1 MFPALATN
9 DCAYLNTGSSGPPP
23 DYVLEAMREADDLCS
38 GPAYLEGVGLFVHQA
53 ETNSRAREAAARLVG
68 SRRRGPHPEHHP
80 RHEPRRRLD
89 RLARRRRGRL
99 GNDGAPGLPRA
110 APQPEEPLRG
120 RGRPDLAPRDAGED
134 RSLPDAP
141 DTPRRLIARGL
152 DERRGTAAA
161 GDLRRG
167 PRAGSPHPGG
177 RRPVGRE
184 HPGRR
189 AGHRS
194 GHVRF
199 HRPQVGARPRR
210 HRRFLRQAGPAG
222 LQPERRF
229 YVADRP
235 DRLRHRGWLRAE
247 IRRPP
252 LRSLDHESR
261 PRRRSRRRSGCRPR
275 ARRCVVRGDPAP
287 RRCS

>member
-23 DYVLEAMREADDLCS
+23 DYVLAAMREADDLCS
-38 GPAYLEGVGLFVHQA
+38 RPRLPRRLRSLRPPGPDELTRQG
-53 ETNSRAREAAARLVG
+53 SRGPPRG
-68 SRRRGPHPEHHP
+68 GRRRGPHPEHHP
-80 RHEPRRRLD
+80 RHESRRRLD

-99 GNDGAPGLPRA
+99 GNDGASGLPRA

-120 RGRPDLAPRDAGED
+120 RGRPDPAPRDAGED

-167 PRAGSPHPGG
+167 QGAGSPHPGG
-177 RRPVGRE
+177 RRPIGRE

-199 HRPQVGARPRR
+199 HRPQVGARSRR
-210 HRRFLRQAGPAG
+210 HRRFLRQAGPA
-222 LQPERRF
+222 
-229 YVADRP
+229 
-235 DRLRHRGWLRAE
+235 
-247 IRRPP
+247 
-252 LRSLDHESR
+252 RST
-261 PRRRSRRRSGCRPR
+261 
-275 ARRCVVRGDPAP
+275 ART
-287 RRCS
+287 